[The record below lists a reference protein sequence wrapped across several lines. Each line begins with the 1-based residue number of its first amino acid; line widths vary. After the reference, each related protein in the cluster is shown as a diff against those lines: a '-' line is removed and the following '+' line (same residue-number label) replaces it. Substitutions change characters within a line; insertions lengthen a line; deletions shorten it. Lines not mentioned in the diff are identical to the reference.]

1 MRLCA
6 AWLAW
11 YTSATKAIA
20 RENNAATS
28 AIRHVTTKRK
38 TTCDKRWNTKG
49 WENDPAQG
57 RIPYFRAV
65 LFGQKKNAKQTLQK
79 THVFAH
85 LNVNTAAQK
94 ISVPQNKKDPSFDFA
109 TNGAIR
115 QHRKKNSSSPRC
127 VATDLG
133 ARESKSESVPV

>member
-1 MRLCA
+1 VTNVETQKDER
-6 AWLAW
+6 
-11 YTSATKAIA
+11 T
-20 RENNAATS
+20 
-28 AIRHVTTKRK
+28 IRPKV
-38 TTCDKRWNTKG
+38 
-49 WENDPAQG
+49 ASL
-57 RIPYFRAV
+57 IFA
-65 LFGQKKNAKQTLQK
+65 LFFLDKKNAKQTLQK